1 MEMHCRKMHDDM
13 LHEHLSQLEP
23 INQPMIDHSINQ
35 PTIQTI
41 QPIIKQVTE

>member
-23 INQPMIDHSINQ
+23 INQPPIDQPINQ
-35 PTIQTI
+35 PSNQFN
-41 QPIIKQVTE
+41 QS